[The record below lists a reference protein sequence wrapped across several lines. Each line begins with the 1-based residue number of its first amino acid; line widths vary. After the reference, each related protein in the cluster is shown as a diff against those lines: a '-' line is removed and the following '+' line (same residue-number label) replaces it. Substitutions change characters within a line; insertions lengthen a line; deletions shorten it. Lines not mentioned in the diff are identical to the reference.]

1 MKKTFSFAHIFI
13 KNLRKEIATCIN
25 EQGAETMSQILWK
38 KNVNYYPNYLSS
50 FLFCILKKIRN
61 MTSVRPNFK
70 ALLPFFVFIFTFLSV
85 GTIQDDFYA
94 LPAPIAVIAGI
105 FVAFIIFKQPINTKI
120 DILLKGCGDS
130 KILTMCL
137 IYLLAGAFAT
147 VTKATGSV
155 DSIVHLGMN
164 LIQVEYIYLGVFVIA
179 AFLSISTGTSVGSI
193 VALAPIVVGFADAGN
208 FSLAIL
214 CGALLGG
221 AMFGDNLS
229 VISDT
234 TIAAT
239 QSLEV
244 EMSDKFKANIKI
256 AIPAALLTIGVL
268 VFQGFLLETQ
278 PSETESQPYSILKI
292 LPYLMVILLSVIGLN
307 VFVTL
312 FLGIIIAGI
321 LGVIYADFSI
331 IEYTQL
337 IYTGFTG
344 MTEIFL
350 LSLLTGGL
358 AALVAYN
365 GGIEFILIKVKSLI
379 KSMKTAQ
386 FGIAVLVS
394 SINVAVANNTVAIII
409 SGSIA
414 KSINDEYA
422 LENKQTASILDVF
435 ACITQ
440 GFLPYGAQ
448 VLMILSFTKGA
459 ISYIDLVSN
468 TWYLILLLISSI
480 LFIAFRKTHQHNP
493 KPIM

>member
-1 MKKTFSFAHIFI
+1 
-13 KNLRKEIATCIN
+13 
-25 EQGAETMSQILWK
+25 
-38 KNVNYYPNYLSS
+38 
-50 FLFCILKKIRN
+50 
-61 MTSVRPNFK
+61 
-70 ALLPFFVFIFTFLSV
+70 
-85 GTIQDDFYA
+85 
-94 LPAPIAVIAGI
+94 
-105 FVAFIIFKQPINTKI
+105 
-120 DILLKGCGDS
+120 
-130 KILTMCL
+130 
-137 IYLLAGAFAT
+137 
-147 VTKATGSV
+147 
-155 DSIVHLGMN
+155 
-164 LIQVEYIYLGVFVIA
+164 
-179 AFLSISTGTSVGSI
+179 
-193 VALAPIVVGFADAGN
+193 
-208 FSLAIL
+208 
-214 CGALLGG
+214 
-221 AMFGDNLS
+221 
-229 VISDT
+229 
-234 TIAAT
+234 
-239 QSLEV
+239 
-244 EMSDKFKANIKI
+244 
-256 AIPAALLTIGVL
+256 
-268 VFQGFLLETQ
+268 
-278 PSETESQPYSILKI
+278 
-292 LPYLMVILLSVIGLN
+292 SVIGLN

-312 FLGIIIAGI
+312 FLGIIIAGV

-365 GGIEFILIKVKSLI
+365 GGIEFILFKVKSLI

-480 LFIAFRKTHQHNP
+480 L
-493 KPIM
+493 